1 MLPSLLD
8 FKPEQYGLAPFE
20 DMINGVVPLE
30 PVWKLK
36 GKVVKGFG
44 RGSKELGIPTAN
56 LDAASLQVC

>member
-1 MLPSLLD
+1 M
-8 FKPEQYGLAPFE
+8 
-20 DMINGVVPLE
+20 GVIPLE

-56 LDAASLQVC
+56 LDAASLQVTGRDCRMKAFPC